1 MLAVLG
7 LNLSRLR
14 PMRLG
19 WLVAL
24 CAIVALLVAMVAPS
38 RADAASVPVS
48 CAVKLTE
55 PAR

>member
-1 MLAVLG
+1 MLGVLG

-24 CAIVALLVAMVAPS
+24 CAIVALLVAMATPS
-38 RADAASVPVS
+38 RADAVGVSGPASLI
-48 CAVKLTE
+48 K